1 MGGSLKQFDY
11 SKKISRQKAFNVN
24 IQLNLK
30 CMHTMLNK
38 HFIRI
43 LMNKKPLT
51 YRMVVLQ
58 YREMVNGF
66 GIQMVH
72 KKIHKPDDCLA

>member
-1 MGGSLKQFDY
+1 
-11 SKKISRQKAFNVN
+11 
-24 IQLNLK
+24 
-30 CMHTMLNK
+30 MHTILNK

-72 KKIHKPDDCLA
+72 KKIHKPDDCLAWFKDGNIPWIEAYY